1 MSKVKNL
8 KIKMAEILFLK
19 YGKKFKYFNGK
30 NKIEE
35 FENIK
40 NKKKIILTLT
50 PNHGNLGDHAIA
62 YASEYFIKENF
73 SEYEFIELDMDEIY
87 EKGKALKSVLC
98 KGDIIMILGGGNMGD
113 LYKHEEWTRRFI
125 INNFKGIKI
134 ISLPQTICFSE
145 TKKGKSEFNKTKK
158 IYNRNNNL
166 KLVAREKVSFDIM
179 KKSFGESRVGFYPD
193 MVLYLNN
200 KNLSTKRDGI
210 LMCLRSDKEGVFK
223 SEFKEELNSRLKE
236 IYSKVE
242 LSDTVIIK
250 NVNRYSRN
258 KELDKIWRKISS
270 AEVVITDR
278 LHGMIFCAITNTP
291 CIVLKT
297 YNHKVVQAYKWLEN
311 QENIVLIED
320 ITLDNIIKNIE
331 FIKDKDNKL
340 SFVNRFSELIEFI
353 KE

>member
-1 MSKVKNL
+1 MSKFKNL

-19 YGKKFKYFNGK
+19 YGKKFKYFNGE

-62 YASEYFIKENF
+62 YASENFIKENF

-87 EKGKALKSVLC
+87 EKGKALKNVLC

-125 INNFKGIKI
+125 INTFRGIKI

-145 TKKGKSEFNKTKK
+145 TNKGKNEFNKTKR
-158 IYNRNNNL
+158 IYNKNKNL
-166 KLVAREKVSFDIM
+166 KLVAREKISFDIM
-179 KKSFGESRVGFYPD
+179 KKSFGEDRVRFYPD
-193 MVLYLNN
+193 MVLSLD
-200 KNLSTKRDGI
+200 KRNLSKKREGI
-210 LMCLRSDKEGVFK
+210 LICLRNDKEGIFK
-223 SEFKEELNSRLKE
+223 DDFKKNLRVALEDQ
-236 IYSKVE
+236 YFKVE
-242 LSDTVIIK
+242 LSDTVIDK
-250 NVNRYSRN
+250 NIDKYSRN
-258 KELDKIWRKISS
+258 EELDKIWRKISS
-270 AEVVITDR
+270 SEVVITDR

-297 YNHKVVQAYKWLEN
+297 YNHKVREAYKWLEN
-311 QENIVLIED
+311 QENIKLIED
-320 ITLDNIIKNIE
+320 LNINSIIKNIE
-331 FIKDKDNKL
+331 LVK
-340 SFVNRFSELIEFI
+340 NRSNSINFEKEFDML
-353 KE
+353 KEYILN